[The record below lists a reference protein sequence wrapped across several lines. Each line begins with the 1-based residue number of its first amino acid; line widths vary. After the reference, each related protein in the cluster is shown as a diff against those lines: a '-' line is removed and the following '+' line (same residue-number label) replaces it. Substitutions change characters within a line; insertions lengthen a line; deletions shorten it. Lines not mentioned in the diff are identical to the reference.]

1 MKFGILK
8 YLGVCAAALVIAS
21 PASASLSV
29 SLGVD
34 NFAKTLKVSFSGH
47 TDPITAYDLF
57 INYNLLGVGDI
68 TSVDSN
74 NKLGDT
80 GLLEALFASDFSTSG
95 LIRGQ
100 ETSFLSNADV
110 AALQTLDPVW
120 LFTVQFASTVD
131 ISGVSFAVSTNG
143 LSNAACGN
151 DPTTGTYKCFPANQA
166 PEPASM
172 ALVALALAGAG
183 AAGKRRRSA

>member
-1 MKFGILK
+1 MKFGFLK

-34 NFAKTLKVSFSGH
+34 ITFKTLKVSFSGNI
-47 TDPITAYDLF
+47 DPITAYDLF
-57 INYNLLGVGDI
+57 INYNPFLAGDI

-80 GLLEALFASDFSTSG
+80 GMFDALFVPDFSTPG

-100 ETSFLSNADV
+100 ETSFLSNAQV
-110 AALQTLDPVW
+110 ASLQNTDPVL

-131 ISGVSFAVSTNG
+131 LSGVSFAVSTNG
-143 LSNAACGN
+143 PSNAVCGN
-151 DPTTGTYKCFPANQA
+151 DPTTGTYACFPANQA

-183 AAGKRRRSA
+183 VAGKRRRSA